1 MSGKLVGMVFDH
13 YPNGG
18 SELLL
23 AVKLA
28 DNADDFG
35 HNIYPSVA
43 TLARQ
48 TRQSVRTVQNQLR
61 RMQDMGWLLLVRHSA
76 GGRGLARVYQI
87 NPAFVRAYDSRIPPA
102 ERGTWAPNEP
112 GTGADPN
119 VPQAARQKGAN
130 LAPFA
135 EGVEIDA
142 KGATLDAPFHP
153 KTRANSARLHPSQ
166 KGADLAP
173 FVETERVQP
182 GAQKGATAVARKGAT
197 ATAPEPSLTVIELN
211 TPLTPLPG
219 ESEIDQAFQ
228 NFIEAFPQAR
238 RQRLVDTRQA
248 FDAVVGQGEAT
259 APQIAE
265 AAARQAKAQAG
276 DWLPGNGRCFAPTP
290 LRWLREKRW
299 QDMALAPMG
308 PATPAAT
315 PRPEAEPVRAS
326 DLTAEQRAANKARAA
341 ALAQATRDA
350 VNQARLA
357 RLGERRANA

>member
-76 GGRGLARVYQI
+76 GGRGLARVYNI

-112 GTGADPN
+112 GSGTDPN

-135 EGVEIDA
+135 EGEESDA
-142 KGATLDAPFHP
+142 KGATRDAPFHP
-153 KTRANSARLHPSQ
+153 KTRASSVRQHPPQ
-166 KGADLAP
+166 KGANPAP

-197 ATAPEPSLTVIELN
+197 AAAPEPSLTVIEQR

-219 ESEIDQAFQ
+219 ESECDQDFHR
-228 NFIEAFPQAR
+228 FIEAFPQAR
-238 RQRLVDTRQA
+238 RQRLVDTRSA

-259 APQIAE
+259 PAQIAE
-265 AAARQAKAQAG
+265 AATRQAKAQGA

-299 QDMALAPMG
+299 QDMALAPVA
-308 PATPAAT
+308 PAVT
-315 PRPEAEPVRAS
+315 PRPEATPVRAS
-326 DLTAEQRAANKARAA
+326 DLTAEQRATNKARAM

-350 VNQARLA
+350 VHQARLA
-357 RLGERRANA
+357 RLGERRATA

>member
-76 GGRGLARVYQI
+76 GGRGLARVYNI
-87 NPAFVRAYDSRIPPA
+87 NPAFVRAYDSRIPSA
-102 ERGTWAPNEP
+102 ERGTWVPNEP
-112 GTGADPN
+112 GSGTDPN
-119 VPQAARQKGAN
+119 VLQAARQKSAN

-142 KGATLDAPFHP
+142 KGATLDAPFNP
-153 KTRANSARLHPSQ
+153 KTWAHSAGDHPTQ
-166 KGADLAP
+166 KGADPAP

-182 GAQKGATAVARKGAT
+182 GAQKGATAIARKGAT
-197 ATAPEPSLTVIELN
+197 ATAPEPSLTAIELN

-219 ESEIDQAFQ
+219 ESEIEQAFQ

-248 FDAVVGQGEAT
+248 FDVVVGQGEAT
-259 APQIAE
+259 AQQIAE
-265 AAARQAKAQAG
+265 AAVRQAKAQAG

-299 QDMALAPMG
+299 QDLALAS
-308 PATPAAT
+308 TVI
-315 PRPEAEPVRAS
+315 PRPEPAPVRAS
-326 DLTAEQRAANKARAA
+326 DLSAEQRAANKARAA